1 MRILIILLLLSSL
14 PAKAV
19 NWSQQQLADFAR
31 HTTLHFAVDSNQL
44 NTPSRFRAAIELHN
58 QSAISLPAGAADWQI
73 YFHLIRRIDA
83 IEQQGLRIEHVQ
95 GDLHRFS
102 PVTGFK
108 GLAPGQQLRLEF
120 ESAPWLVSYSDFMPR
135 AFIVSKNLQPEV
147 FANTDTEQLQQF
159 VRSLTT
165 DAQLQRNFGSSD
177 QVAIVTPERR
187 FASNLT
193 LNGQQD
199 TTANSSLRIIPSPA
213 QASFKKKRI
222 KLDSNWQLVFS
233 GAASQEANYLQQQL
247 MQLGLNLSTGTD
259 SKQPVIELAL
269 TPTLALAAEG
279 YQLNLSAKRI
289 SLNGKDNAGLFYA
302 VQSLLALLQQQDTGW
317 VLPEGSVTDQPRA
330 AWRGMHYDMARNF
343 HGKAVTLRLIDNMA
357 RYKLNKLHLHLTEDE
372 GWRLEIPG
380 LPELTNVGA
389 YRCFDLT
396 EQQCLLTQLG
406 TGPDKQGSG
415 NGYYSTA
422 DFIEILR
429 YAGERH
435 IEVIPEI
442 DLPGHARAAIVA
454 MNARYNR
461 LMAQGKDDAARAF
474 LLAEPGD
481 TSQYISVQNYTD
493 NAANVCLPSTY
504 AFVDKVVYELQQMYR
519 QADQTLRIFHMGGD
533 EVAAGAWQE
542 SAACKQLFN
551 QPGNGVSGVADL
563 KPYFV
568 RQLAQLTAQR
578 GLALAG
584 WEDGLMYDKLN
595 TFERTQLDNPR
606 ILANAWDNI
615 WEWGVADRAYR
626 LANNGYQ
633 VILSPG
639 THLYFDHPHEA
650 HPQERGYYWATRYT
664 GIDTVFGFMP
674 DNLYANA
681 NTTRDGSK
689 ITDLEKLLGRALPS
703 LQQPQNVL
711 GIQGQ
716 VWSET
721 IRTAEQ
727 LEQMIYPRLFAL
739 AERAWHKAGWENHND
754 DKTRL
759 TDWHSFASRI
769 ALHELA
775 RLTQLGSTF
784 YLPPPGARWQ
794 QNTLAINTAL
804 PGLAVEYS
812 LDNGANW
819 QTYTGQSILP
829 AQSLLL
835 RSRAANVTSRAV
847 DLSPSRVKVDTA
859 D

>member
-1 MRILIILLLLSSL
+1 MRIVIILLLLLSL
-14 PAKAV
+14 PAKAA
-19 NWSQQQLADFAR
+19 NWNQQQLADFAK
-31 HTTLHFAVDSNQL
+31 HATLHFAVDSNQL
-44 NTPSRFRAAIELHN
+44 TQPSRFRAAIKLHN
-58 QSAISLPAGAADWQI
+58 RSAISLPAGEHDWQI

-83 IEQQGLRIEHVQ
+83 TEQQGLSIEHVQ
-95 GDLHRFS
+95 GDLHRLS
-102 PVTGFK
+102 PTALFA
-108 GLAPGQQLRLEF
+108 GLASGQQLRLEF

-159 VRSLTT
+159 VRPLTT
-165 DAQLQRNFGSSD
+165 EAQLQRNFGSPD
-177 QVAIVTPERR
+177 KVAIVTPASR
-187 FASNLT
+187 FATNLG
-193 LNGQQD
+193 LNGTD
-199 TTANSSLRIIPSPA
+199 NTTDNAALRIIPTPLQSKF
-213 QASFKKKRI
+213 SKRRI
-222 KLDSNWQLVFS
+222 TLDSNWQLAFS
-233 GAASQEANYLQQQL
+233 GAASQEAQYLQQQL
-247 MQLGLNLSTGTD
+247 RQLGLDLSTNPN
-259 SKQPVIELAL
+259 SKQPTIELAL
-269 TPTLALAAEG
+269 TPALALAADG
-279 YQLNLSAKRI
+279 YQLNLTAKRI

-302 VQSLLALLQQQDTGW
+302 VQTLLALLQQQDTGW
-317 VLPEGSVTDQPRA
+317 QLPEGSITDQPRA

-343 HGKAVTLRLIDNMA
+343 HGKDVTLRLIDNMA

-380 LPELTNVGA
+380 LPELTSVGA
-389 YRCFDLT
+389 FRCFDLT

-406 TGPDKQGSG
+406 TGPNKQGSG

-461 LMAQGKDDAARAF
+461 LMAQGQTDEARAY

-481 TSQYISVQNYTD
+481 SSQYLSVQNYTD

-519 QADQTLRIFHMGGD
+519 QAGQTLRIFHMGGD
-533 EVAAGAWQE
+533 EVAEGAWQN
-542 SAACKQLFN
+542 SAACKQLFAE
-551 QPGNGVSGVADL
+551 PGNGVSGVADL

-568 RQLAQLTAQR
+568 HQLAKLTAQR

-689 ITDLEKLLGRALPS
+689 ITDLEKLLGRALPP
-703 LQQPQNVL
+703 LQQPHNLL

-739 AERAWHKAGWENHND
+739 AERAWHKADWEQHND
-754 DKTRL
+754 RNARL
-759 TDWHSFASRI
+759 ADWRSFASRV
-769 ALHELA
+769 AQHELP
-775 RLTQLGSTF
+775 RLAALGSQF
-784 YLPPPGARWQ
+784 YLPAPGALWQ
-794 QNTLAINTAL
+794 QNKLAVNTAL
-804 PGLAVEYS
+804 TGLTIEYS
-812 LDNGANW
+812 LDGGANW
-819 QTYTGQSILP
+819 HTYTNQAVLPGQSV
-829 AQSLLL
+829 LL
-835 RSRAANVTSRAV
+835 RSRSGSITSRV
-847 DLSPSRVKVDTA
+847 VNLSSARANA
-859 D
+859 DIAQ

>member
-1 MRILIILLLLSSL
+1 MT
-14 PAKAV
+14 
-19 NWSQQQLADFAR
+19 QQQLADFAR
-31 HTTLHFAVDSNQL
+31 HTTLHFAVDTNQL
-44 NTPSRFRAAIELHN
+44 STPSRFQAAIELHN
-58 QSAISLPAGAADWQI
+58 QSAVGLPAGNHDWQI
-73 YFHLIRRIDA
+73 YFHLIRRIDTTD
-83 IEQQGLRIEHVQ
+83 QHGVRIEHVQ
-95 GDLHRFS
+95 GDLHRLSATKDFA
-102 PVTGFK
+102 
-108 GLAPGQQLRLEF
+108 GLAPGQQLRLGF

-135 AFIVSKNLQPEV
+135 AFIVSTNLQPEV
-147 FANTDTEQLQQF
+147 FANTDTEDLQQF
-159 VRSLTT
+159 VRPLTT
-165 DAQLQRNFGSSD
+165 DAQLQRNFGSPD
-177 QVAIVTPERR
+177 KVNLVTPQRR
-187 FASNLT
+187 YANNLS
-193 LNGQQD
+193 LNATD
-199 TTANSSLRIIPSPA
+199 KALNNSALRIIPTPQ
-213 QASFKKKRI
+213 QASFGKRRI
-222 KLDSNWQLVFS
+222 ELNNRWQLVFS
-233 GAASQEANYLQQQL
+233 GAASQEAKYLQQQL
-247 MQLGLNLSTGTD
+247 LQLGLDLSTSAD
-259 SKQPVIELAL
+259 NKQPVIELAL
-269 TPTLALAAEG
+269 TPTLPLAAEG
-279 YQLNLSAKRI
+279 YQLNLSANHIR
-289 SLNGKDNAGLFYA
+289 LNGKDNAGVFYA
-302 VQSLLALLQQQDTGW
+302 VQTLLALLHRQDASW

-330 AWRGMHYDMARNF
+330 AWRGMHYDMGRNF
-343 HGKAVTLRLIDNMA
+343 HGKDVTLRLIDNMA

-389 YRCFDLT
+389 VRCFDLT

-406 TGPDKQGSG
+406 TGPHKQGSG

-422 DFIEILR
+422 DFIDILR

-461 LMAQGKDDAARAF
+461 LMAQGQTDAARAF

-481 TSQYISVQNYTD
+481 SSEYISVQNYTD

-504 AFVDKVVYELQQMYR
+504 VFVDKVVYELQQMYR
-519 QADQTLRIFHMGGD
+519 QAGQTLRIFHMGGD
-533 EVAAGAWQE
+533 EVADGAWQQ
-542 SAACKQLFN
+542 STACQQLFN

-568 RQLAQLTAQR
+568 RKLAELTASR

-681 NTTRDGSK
+681 TTTRDGSK
-689 ITDLEKLLGRALPS
+689 ITDLEKLLGRALPA
-703 LQQPQNVL
+703 LQKPQNVV

-716 VWSET
+716 VWTET

-727 LEQMIYPRLFAL
+727 LEQMIYPRLLAL
-739 AERAWHKAGWENHND
+739 AERAWHKAGWEKHND
-754 DKTRL
+754 HKTRL
-759 TDWHSFASRI
+759 TDWRGFSNRVVQ
-769 ALHELA
+769 HELP
-775 RLTQLGSTF
+775 RLAQLGSAF

-794 QNTLAINTAL
+794 QNTLAVNTAL
-804 PGLAVEYS
+804 PGLTVEYS
-812 LDNGANW
+812 LDNGVNW
-819 QTYTGQSILP
+819 QDYTGQSILP
-829 AQSLLL
+829 TQSVLL
-835 RSRAANVTSRAV
+835 RSRAGNVTSREVALNTTRAEV
-847 DLSPSRVKVDTA
+847 NTA
-859 D
+859 N